1 MANETKQGES
11 EMLAYDVPGFCKAV
25 GISRSLFYAMH
36 RDGEGPRITKLGD
49 RHRRSLILTSD
60 AKRWLIQRSVNTA
73 IDRDGGSRLPQRHPA
88 ATATAA

>member
-1 MANETKQGES
+1 MVNETKQGES

-25 GISRSLFYAMH
+25 GISRSLFYAMQ

-60 AKRWLIQRSVNTA
+60 ARKWLVQRSVTTA
-73 IDRDGGSRLPQRHPA
+73 IDREGA
-88 ATATAA
+88 MAKAT